1 MAGTRAY
8 LRTFDVYG
16 TFEEQVGVLKKN
28 RESPSHDRFQH
39 VFDTK
44 WSHGLD
50 DLGGIPIL
58 GNLHLKEL
66 MAFFRCKKGALQ
78 KLPS

>member
-1 MAGTRAY
+1 MFTGL
-8 LRTFDVYG
+8 LRNKLGF
-16 TFEEQVGVLKKN
+16 LKN

-39 VFDTK
+39 VFNTK
-44 WSHGLD
+44 WSHDLD

-66 MAFFRCKKGALQ
+66 MAFFRCKKRGSAKTPLV
-78 KLPS
+78 KHFDGILYSS